1 MMILHAAVDTY
12 GVLAQQ
18 FGNVQPEAPP
28 GSNGILRLVRWLM
41 WFVMLAGMTGI
52 IWAGGKF
59 AWERWSGSSMES
71 PKMVVGAL
79 VGGIIA
85 TSAGSI
91 MNAVVLTNS

>member
-1 MMILHAAVDTY
+1 MTMVLHLAVDTY
-12 GVLAQQ
+12 GVLAQE

-28 GSNGILRLVRWLM
+28 ASNGIIRLVRWLM
-41 WFVMLAGMTGI
+41 WFVMLSGITGI
-52 IWAGGKF
+52 MWSGGKF

-85 TSAGSI
+85 TSAGTI
-91 MNAVVLTNS
+91 MNAVVLNS